1 MESAGGGKITR
12 SFSKYEKL
20 IRRLVVVLVGTG
32 VLALPAMFGGCS
44 VQPDMLA
51 VETGEEF
58 KLTIGQTALVAGE
71 QFKIKFVEVL
81 TDSRCPANAICIWQG
96 EATCL
101 VEITVGE
108 TVYQKVLLQP
118 GQSAGYSVSDF
129 RDYRI
134 AFRVDPYPLDD
145 KPIDKNE
152 YSLSLAIDK
161 VDSLSGGILVTF
173 EVINE
178 RYSVFITDE
187 NTIQQVFAVQR
198 GESDARIPSGRIVD
212 GPVFY
217 NQPWSWHIDPE
228 DIHMADITIE
238 LCDGTPS
245 MVEENLDYWL
255 NSVGRFC
262 PWDADIINI
271 EDYR

>member
-12 SFSKYEKL
+12 SFSKYSI

-32 VLALPAMFGGCS
+32 VLVLPAMFGGCS

-58 KLTIGQTALVAGE
+58 ELAIGQSASIEGK
-71 QFKIKFVEVL
+71 QFEIKFVEVL
-81 TDSRCPANAICIWQG
+81 TDNRCPANAICVWQG

-108 TVYQKVLLQP
+108 TIFQKVLLQS

-129 RDYRI
+129 QDYRI
-134 AFRVDPYPLDD
+134 VFRIEPYPLDD
-145 KPIDKNE
+145 NPIAGSDYRLK
-152 YSLSLAIDK
+152 LMIDNIET
-161 VDSLSGGILVTF
+161 LSGGILVTF

-187 NTIQQVFAVQR
+187 TAIEQVFAVRR
-198 GESDARIPSGRIVD
+198 GESSAGIPSGRIVD

-262 PWDADIINI
+262 PWDARIINI